1 MQETNTNSFPNE
13 PTKPAVPKPTPAAA
27 ENFKPDKTG
36 TQPFS
41 GTVQR
46 TSSSPVVGTGN
57 TAALPKKEEVK
68 PTEKTGEEKSMDNN
82 QESEKKG
89 TELMVTDRT
98 HYESNMESR
107 LSDLGAKI
115 DDFVEKAGNAKD
127 QVACTLKEL
136 NEKREH
142 AMTKFQCLKD
152 TSCEAFG
159 EFKTGMDKAFEDLS
173 KAWEEIKV
181 GSSKAASKFEK

>member
-13 PTKPAVPKPTPAAA
+13 PAKPEVPKPTAAPA
-27 ENFKPDKTG
+27 ESFKPHETG
-36 TQPFS
+36 AQPFS

-57 TAALPKKEEVK
+57 TAALPKKAEVK
-68 PTEKTGEEKSMDNN
+68 PPEKTGEEKSMEKNL
-82 QESEKKG
+82 ESEAKG
-89 TELMVTDRT
+89 TELMVSERT
-98 HYESNMESR
+98 HYESNMENR
-107 LSDLGAKI
+107 LKDLGAKI

-142 AMTKFQCLKD
+142 AVTKFQCLKD

-159 EFKTGMDKAFEDLS
+159 EFKQGMDKAFEDLS